1 MSFDTTMFV
10 EGERQLGQHTVRIA
24 RHSEAGWSPTIPPL
38 EITVTN
44 RRLFI
49 RPQVRKAYQP
59 ASIPKDYVTHVREVE
74 LGMLHGLAISLK
86 TGHTLYNFIDK
97 EHGDKLMEDI
107 RAMLLPTPH
116 FKFDEKVV
124 EADIQRL
131 IDFINR
137 M

>member
-1 MSFDTTMFV
+1 MSLDAEMFV
-10 EGERQLGQHTVRIA
+10 EGERLLGQHTVRIA
-24 RHSEAGWSPTIPPL
+24 RYSSTGWSPTIPPL

-49 RPQVRKAYQP
+49 RPQVRKSYQP
-59 ASIPKDYVTHVREVE
+59 ASIPKDYVTRVREVE

-86 TGHTLYNFIDK
+86 TGHTLYNYIDK

-116 FKFDEKVV
+116 FKFDEKIV

-131 IDFINR
+131 VDFISHL
-137 M
+137 